1 MKTVLTDTNIILWT
15 FNGGPDFR
23 EAIAEAVPGAIVAI
37 PSCVIS
43 ELRKLETKEARTAL
57 EFCKDMNIIDI
68 GTGYADDMLF
78 EAAQNGNIIATNDK
92 DLLERLKKLNLN
104 ALKVREK
111 TKLVSTE
118 GI

>member
-23 EAIAEAVPGAIVAI
+23 EAIAEAMPGTAIAI

-43 ELRKLETKEARTAL
+43 ELKKLGTKDAKTAL
-57 EFCKDMNIIDI
+57 EFCSDMEIVDI
-68 GTGYADDMLF
+68 GNGYADDMLV

-92 DLLERLKKLNLN
+92 DLLYRLKKLNLN
-104 ALKVREK
+104 ALKIREK
-111 TKLVSTE
+111 NKLIPTE
-118 GI
+118 GN